1 MARFGCFKNGWIE
14 VNGVV
19 LSDHCTEFGLEETA
33 EELPNHAHGDDV
45 AQVTPGL
52 FNWTIRATFLQDFA
66 AANVHRTL
74 RPLFNARTQHAIRV
88 RPDAGVVSLTNP
100 MYSGMAF
107 IFSYQPMRGAH
118 GNNLTTEVV
127 FRPASGALSEITVP

>member
-19 LSDHCTEFGLEETA
+19 LSDHCTEFGLEESA
-33 EELPNHAHGDDV
+33 EELPNHAHGDDI

-66 AANVHRTL
+66 SGSVHRTI
-74 RPLFNARTQHAIRV
+74 RPLFAARSSFPIRV
-88 RPDAGVVSLTNP
+88 RPDSAAVSATNP
-100 MYSGMAF
+100 MYSGMAYCMT
-107 IFSYQPMRGAH
+107 YQPVRGPH
-118 GNNLTTEVV
+118 GQNLTTEAV
-127 FRPASGALSEITVP
+127 FRPASGALTEYTA